1 MSAFYV
7 ILITQEKRPIAVR
20 MCRPARINTI
30 GLSHPFS
37 TTKELILMALTAED
51 LQAISTLIQPLIQPL
66 NDSICIMQKDLTE
79 VKDDVSTMKN
89 DIFSLKNDVTDLK
102 IDVAELKT
110 DVAGLKID
118 VAELKNDV
126 ADLKTDVEGLKTDV
140 ARLKADV
147 TGLKAE
153 IIELKNRVGCLEDR
167 MLILE
172 KRMDK
177 MENELHKINLHLE
190 TETDPG
196 VQLIAESHIDLTRKL
211 NEAIPA
217 ADKNLAY
224 EVKVNYLI
232 GEVRELREDVE
243 MLKKNNR
250 TA

>member
-1 MSAFYV
+1 M
-7 ILITQEKRPIAVR
+7 TQENCPIAVR

-37 TTKELILMALTAED
+37 ATKELILMALTTED
-51 LQAISTLIQPLIQPL
+51 LQAISALIQPLIQPL
-66 NDSICIMQKDLTE
+66 NDSICLMQKDLTE
-79 VKDDVSTMKN
+79 VKDDVSVMKN
-89 DIFSLKNDVTDLK
+89 DIFSLKT
-102 IDVAELKT
+102 DVAGLKT
-110 DVAGLKID
+110 DVAGLKS
-118 VAELKNDV
+118 EM
-126 ADLKTDVEGLKTDV
+126 
-140 ARLKADV
+140 
-147 TGLKAE
+147 
-153 IIELKNRVGCLEDR
+153 IELKNRIGCLEDR

-177 MENELHKINLHLE
+177 MERELHKINLHLE

-243 MLKKNNR
+243 MLKKKNKP
-250 TA
+250 A

>member
-1 MSAFYV
+1 
-7 ILITQEKRPIAVR
+7 
-20 MCRPARINTI
+20 
-30 GLSHPFS
+30 
-37 TTKELILMALTAED
+37 MALTTED
-51 LQAISTLIQPLIQPL
+51 LQAISALIQPLIHPL
-66 NDSICIMQKDLTE
+66 NDSICTMQKDLTA
-79 VKDDVSTMKN
+79 VKDDVSIMKN
-89 DIFSLKNDVTDLK
+89 DIFSLKT
-102 IDVAELKT
+102 DVAELKT
-110 DVAGLKID
+110 DVAGLKTD
-118 VAELKNDV
+118 VAELKTDV
-126 ADLKTDVEGLKTDV
+126 AGLKTDV
-140 ARLKADV
+140 ARLKTDV

-153 IIELKNRVGCLEDR
+153 VIELKNRVGCLEDR

-232 GEVRELREDVE
+232 GEVRELRDDVE

>member
-1 MSAFYV
+1 
-7 ILITQEKRPIAVR
+7 
-20 MCRPARINTI
+20 
-30 GLSHPFS
+30 
-37 TTKELILMALTAED
+37 MALTTED
-51 LQAISTLIQPLIQPL
+51 LQAISALIQPLS
-66 NDSICIMQKDLTE
+66 DSICMMQKDLTE
-79 VKDDVSTMKN
+79 VKDDVSIMKN
-89 DIFSLKNDVTDLK
+89 DIFSLKTDVAGLK

-110 DVAGLKID
+110 DVAGLK
-118 VAELKNDV
+118 
-126 ADLKTDVEGLKTDV
+126 TDV
-140 ARLKADV
+140 ARLKTDV
-147 TGLKAE
+147 AGLKSE
-153 IIELKNRVGCLEDR
+153 MIELKNRVGCLEDR

-177 MENELHKINLHLE
+177 MESELHKINLHLE

-243 MLKKNNR
+243 MLKAKNK